1 MLSIT
6 SEEFFVLSARKL
18 LCCFDE
24 VSASIPSFE
33 MGNVLKEIGDSY
45 VVSTKSLEFC

>member
-6 SEEFFVLSARKL
+6 SEEFFVLSALKL
-18 LCCFDE
+18 LCCFDD

-33 MGNVLKEIGDSY
+33 RGKCLKGIGDSY
-45 VVSTKSLEFC
+45 VEIAKSLGFC

>member
-6 SEEFFVLSARKL
+6 SEEFSVLSALKL
-18 LCCFDE
+18 SCCFDE

-33 MGNVLKEIGDSY
+33 REMCLKWIGDSY
-45 VVSTKSLEFC
+45 VEIAKSLGFC